1 MRGESG
7 LKNAAVTALIALIF
21 GFAGAGLWS
30 LSGLGD
36 ERTRAWLVAN
46 PEILPA
52 MAEALENREAE
63 ARLAEVGGTVT
74 RPFAGAVL
82 GNPDGTRTL
91 VKFTDYGCSFCRSSE
106 ADVAKLIAADPN
118 LRVVIREWPI
128 FDGSENA
135 ARMALAA
142 ARQGKYPAF
151 YKAMFMTG
159 QTSPAAVD
167 RAAQVAGLDMARAR
181 ADAAS
186 DAVAAELAQNMQL
199 ARTLGFTGTPSW
211 VAEGRILE
219 GAVGFDRL
227 QQALGGRD
235 AG

>member
-1 MRGESG
+1 M
-7 LKNAAVTALIALIF
+7 KNAAFTALIALIF

-30 LSGLGD
+30 LSGLG
-36 ERTRAWLVAN
+36 EQRTRAWLVAN
-46 PEILPA
+46 PEILPE
-52 MAEALENREAE
+52 MADALEKREAQ
-63 ARLAEVGGTVT
+63 ARLADVGDTVT
-74 RPFAGAVL
+74 RPFPGAVL
-82 GNPDGTRTL
+82 GNPEGTRTL

-106 ADVAKLIAADPN
+106 ADVAKLIAADPQ

-128 FDGSENA
+128 FDGSEDA

-151 YKAMFMTG
+151 YKAMFTGG
-159 QTSPAAVD
+159 QTSAAAIE
-167 RAAQVAGLDMARAR
+167 RAAGVAGLDMARAR

-219 GAVGFDRL
+219 GAVGFERL
-227 QQALGGRD
+227 KKALEGKD